1 MRSNCCSGQV
11 CCVVLCVVSAAS
23 LLDPILAGERIGEI
37 AQHASARSQRP
48 PVHRHAWS
56 SRERRLAA
64 HICVVEFSSAKTKR
78 RTYEISSLDC
88 CVDSSHRHSD

>member
-1 MRSNCCSGQV
+1 MLQRE
-11 CCVVLCVVSAAS
+11 VSA
-23 LLDPILAGERIGEI
+23 R
-37 AQHASARSQRP
+37 QF
-48 PVHRHAWS
+48 HRHAWS

-88 CVDSSHRHSD
+88 CVDSSHRHSDGNAARGWRLLQRQKVLWH